1 MNPFEYAILPFRRY
15 VDFKGRS
22 SRSEIW
28 WFFLLTFVIGMI
40 IQIIAIATFD
50 PWSYSSFRFIDIIS
64 WVWSLFLLL
73 PQIAVQVRRLHD
85 INRTGLWL
93 LCWVGLYILA
103 ILLMVLGGVLAI
115 EGAYGGFAI
124 MLILT
129 IGICL
134 GCFVW
139 QIVWYCLPP
148 VDDNNRFGPNPLL
161 MPNSAS
167 SMRAPAPTT
176 GGNNPMPTSA
186 PTSAPI
192 SETSSSS
199 SVNDRLKDLNKMFE
213 DGLINEKEFK
223 SKKKTLL
230 DEL

>member
-50 PWSYSSFRFIDIIS
+50 PWSYSSFRFIDVIS
-64 WVWSLFLLL
+64 WAWSLFILL

-93 LCWVGLYILA
+93 LCWAGLYVLA
-103 ILLMVLGGVLAI
+103 VLLMILGGVLAI
-115 EGAYGGFAI
+115 EGAISGFAV

-129 IGICL
+129 IGISI

-161 MPNSAS
+161 IPNPAP
-167 SMRAPAPTT
+167 SMRTPAPTR
-176 GGNNPMPTSA
+176 GVNNPMPT
-186 PTSAPI
+186 TSPV
-192 SETSSSS
+192 SGNMDSS

-213 DGLINEKEFK
+213 DGLIDEKDFK